1 MYGAAADC
9 HNLSFCVAG
18 EVKNLIVSS
27 AGSSPDSA
35 QSQHTAFSFASLP
48 SSNVSPLV
56 SVESDSS
63 DTFPSRPHPPI
74 VPSTAKMVD
83 YRYSR
88 MPPLQPPSGMP
99 HTMQS
104 PGTMLPSSGSMISRG
119 DSYSMYGM
127 SRNGLSVAQTGSS
140 YSDTTRYH
148 QYPTRSN
155 DISMSNTT
163 NGVYGTSGNLFI
175 DSSPRLTLSN
185 SDSPPW
191 HETEVYYNV
200 MANGQ
205 AVKPEIQARI
215 HKGFFI
221 AGGYW
226 TCYRRNYFSVSVSF
240 ALRPWSVCTTYLIQ
254 RPGRSPEKVLEFG
267 MKISAFV
274 NGQEKE
280 TRELIQ
286 HTPKRDKQSESKPRR
301 AIIQPQPPPS
311 LLLNHGANNTHL
323 NFGLP
328 PSQSAGMQMDYGSSY
343 GAAQQSSQIPT
354 SHTWERI
361 QFQKAT
367 ANNGKRRAQQQF
379 YNLVAELWAD
389 VSDPLGNGTERVM
402 LARKLSHPVVVR
414 GRSPGHYKDAKQP
427 GSGRMA
433 TVEGET
439 GSSTMGHLGIP
450 AGLNPPPQQP
460 SRSHIS
466 SLSYDPIQR
475 NGSQYDYRRMPS
487 TDQSPLTASSLVSSS
502 SSSPGGYDYT
512 LLNDPLNSMQSMTT
526 GTSIDGY
533 GQPAF
538 ASAPAATRRVESL
551 NVRCPLPS
559 FDDATNKSHD
569 QNDVSLGEPFDHMI
583 PMLNNDHGGTS
594 RYIGGQA
601 SNGYANQEVSRPSS
615 GGRLASY
622 PARSED
628 HAYGRY
634 DPHSHTM

>member
-1 MYGAAADC
+1 
-9 HNLSFCVAG
+9 
-18 EVKNLIVSS
+18 
-27 AGSSPDSA
+27 
-35 QSQHTAFSFASLP
+35 
-48 SSNVSPLV
+48 
-56 SVESDSS
+56 
-63 DTFPSRPHPPI
+63 
-74 VPSTAKMVD
+74 MVD

-88 MPPLQPPSGMP
+88 MPPLCVFSIPLQPPSGMP
-99 HTMQS
+99 HTMHS

-140 YSDTTRYH
+140 YGDTTRYH

-226 TCYRRNYFSVSVSF
+226 TCYRRNYFSVPKAS
-240 ALRPWSVCTTYLIQ
+240 
-254 RPGRSPEKVLEFG
+254 PGVPLFSRS
-267 MKISAFV
+267 
-274 NGQEKE
+274 
-280 TRELIQ
+280 
-286 HTPKRDKQSESKPRR
+286 
-301 AIIQPQPPPS
+301 PPPS

-450 AGLNPPPQQP
+450 AGLNPPAQQP

-533 GQPAF
+533 GQSAF

-559 FDDATNKSHD
+559 FDDAPNKSHD

-615 GGRLASY
+615 GGSLPSY
-622 PARSED
+622 PARSEN